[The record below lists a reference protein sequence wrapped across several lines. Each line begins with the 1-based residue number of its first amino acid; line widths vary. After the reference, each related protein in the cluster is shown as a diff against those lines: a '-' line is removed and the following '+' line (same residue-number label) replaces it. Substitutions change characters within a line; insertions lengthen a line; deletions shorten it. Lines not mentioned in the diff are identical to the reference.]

1 MSIVECTNSK
11 SPLLELISECLDEEQ
26 WEEYLKAID
35 DEIDFLIEWEK
46 DIKNRYKN

>member
-1 MSIVECTNSK
+1 MSIVEYKPSLLGPISK
-11 SPLLELISECLDEEQ
+11 RLDEEQ

-46 DIKNRYKN
+46 DIKNRHKN

>member
-1 MSIVECTNSK
+1 MSIVEYKPS
-11 SPLLELISECLDEEQ
+11 LLGLISECLDEEQ

-46 DIKNRYKN
+46 DIKNRRKN